1 MRFYQQWTACGKAPD
16 TDKFGESFSAT
27 VPGNV
32 QWDYA
37 VAHGM
42 ENFTFN
48 NGVTAFDA
56 IEEYTWRYDTTL
68 SFQANKDEKAVFVAE
83 GVDYRFDVLLDD
95 VCLLSHE
102 GMYTKVEID
111 ITDKV
116 KSNSVLSVLIY
127 PHPKS
132 CVGRKNTRDEANRC
146 CKPPVTYGWDWNP
159 RLIISGLWKPA
170 YIETRKPAYIVSTE
184 AFYTLNETRTNAQVR
199 FDTVCDGEVT
209 YTVYDPDNKVV
220 YEGKEHSFTLDNVR
234 LWWCNGQG
242 NPDLYRYVVKSAS
255 DEKTGYI
262 GFRTVRLVHNEGAD
276 MVSHFPKGR
285 YPCPITIELNGR
297 RIFAKGSNWVNPDLF
312 FGRITQERYETLIT
326 LAKEANMNIFRC
338 WGGAGVN
345 KEAFYE
351 ACDKHGIMVWQEF
364 MLACNKYVGE
374 PHYMQILEQEA
385 TAILKALR
393 QYPSVVLWCGG
404 NELFNGWSGMDDQSL
419 PLRLLDKLC
428 YEYDRDTPFLM
439 TSPVYGMAHGGYI
452 FYDNRDN
459 KDVFQRFINSRNTAY
474 TEFGVPSIT
483 AVEDLTTIIPEKELF
498 PIHDTSA
505 WREHFGFGSSYP
517 ADTWVCNSILNHYFG
532 EDSSLAERVFHSNWL
547 QCAGY
552 KAIFEEAR
560 RQWGYCSMAINWC
573 YNEPWLTAANNNLLT
588 YPAKP
593 KPAYYA
599 VKEALRPALPSAR
612 IPKFDWNGGELFTAE
627 LWYLNDSPDTVSDV
641 VEVSVA
647 VSGEE
652 TFLLEWKV
660 GDVAPNTNKI
670 GPSVN
675 FKLPSKASRNEIKLI
690 LRSAQ
695 GRDSAYTLLFRHGAK
710 PVFTNEINN

>member
-48 NGVTAFDA
+48 DGVTAFDA

-132 CVGRKNTRDEANRC
+132 CVGRKNTRDEANRS

-159 RLIISGLWKPA
+159 RLIISGMWKPA
-170 YIETRKPAYIVSTE
+170 YIETRKPAHITACE
-184 AFYTLNETRTNAQVR
+184 PLYTLSDDLKTAAVR
-199 FDTVCDGEVT
+199 FETVCDGDVL

-220 YEGKEHSFTLDNVR
+220 YEGYKPTFTLENVR

-242 NPDLYRYVVKSAS
+242 TPDLYRWVAKSA
-255 DEKTGYI
+255 DDTKEGHI

-276 MVSHFPKGR
+276 MVPHFPKGR

-312 FGRITQERYETLIT
+312 FGRITEERYETLIT
-326 LAKEANMNIFRC
+326 LAKDANMNIFRC
-338 WGGAGVN
+338 WGGAGIN

-351 ACDKHGIMVWQEF
+351 QCDKNGIMVWQEF

-374 PHYMQILEQEA
+374 PHYMEVLEQEA

-393 QYPSVVLWCGG
+393 RYPSVVLWCGG
-404 NELFNGWSGMDDQSL
+404 NELFNAWSGMDDQSL

-439 TSPVYGMAHGGYI
+439 TSPVFGMGHGGYV
-452 FYDNRDN
+452 FRGFRD
-459 KDVFQRFINSRNTAY
+459 KLDVMQKFNNSHYTAY

-483 AVEDLTTIIPEKELF
+483 PPELLKTIIPADELF
-498 PIHDTSA
+498 PINDTPA
-505 WREHFGFGSSYP
+505 WRTHHGFG
-517 ADTWVCNSILNHYFG
+517 AWAGDTWVCHSILNHYFG
-532 EDSSLAERVFHSNWL
+532 EDNSLEERVYHSNWL
-547 QCAGY
+547 QCTGY

-573 YNEPWLTAANNNLLT
+573 YNEPWVTAANNSLLN
-588 YPAKP
+588 YPAQP

-599 VKEALRPALPSAR
+599 VKEALRPVLASAR
-612 IPKFDWNGGELFTAE
+612 IPKFDWKGEETFTAE
-627 LWYLNDSPDTVSDV
+627 LWYLNDSPAMVSDTVQ
-641 VEVSVA
+641 VSIKI
-647 VSGEE
+647 GDTEI
-652 TFLLEWKV
+652 FLLEWQT
-660 GDVAPNTNKI
+660 GEVAANTNKL
-670 GPSVN
+670 GPAVN
-675 FKLPSKASRNEIKLI
+675 FKLPMSADTNMIELF
-690 LRSAQ
+690 LRTAENK
-695 GRDSAYTLLFRHGAK
+695 DSTYRLLFKNGKK
-710 PVFTNEINN
+710 PVYTGMLNE